1 MSYEQLNPIRAG
13 LTKTLNEYTRSS
25 LLDCLGK
32 IKTELNKFDTRREI
46 FYYILS

>member
-13 LTKTLNEYTRSS
+13 LAKNLNEYTRSS

-32 IKTELNKFDTRREI
+32 RKTELNKFDTRREI